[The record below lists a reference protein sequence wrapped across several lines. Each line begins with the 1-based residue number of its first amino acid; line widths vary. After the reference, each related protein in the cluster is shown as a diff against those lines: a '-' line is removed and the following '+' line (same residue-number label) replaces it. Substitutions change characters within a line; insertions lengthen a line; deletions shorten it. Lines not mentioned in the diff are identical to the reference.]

1 MSSGSKTVDEKV
13 VEMRFD
19 NAQFEKNV
27 QGTMNSIE
35 KLKQKLKFKGA
46 GEGIEKI
53 NDSVKHVN
61 MSGLKSGI
69 ETVKLK
75 FSSLEV
81 IAVTALANITNSAVN
96 AGKRMVSALTL
107 DPVRD
112 GFTEYETQMDSV
124 QTILANTQKEGT
136 NVKTVNKYLD
146 ELNTYA
152 DKTIYN
158 FTEMTRNIGT
168 FTAAGVKLDASV
180 SAIKGIANLAAVSGS
195 NSQQAS
201 TAMYQLSQALA
212 AGKVQLMDWNSVV
225 NAGMGGQVFQD
236 ALIRTSE
243 HLQTGAKAAIEARG
257 SFRESLQDEWLTTEV
272 LTETLD
278 QFATAADTQEEYAA
292 AVKKFVDQGY
302 SQEEAKEMAD
312 MAKTANDAATK
323 VKTFTQ
329 LIDTLKEA
337 LGSGWTKTWQLVIGD
352 FEDAKELWTG
362 VSDTI
367 GGFINDFSD
376 ARNLL
381 LEKALSNPFKSISD
395 KLDDLKGSE
404 ESVTDA
410 TTDLGDTVNK
420 VLSGDFGDGEDRMK
434 NLTDAGFDW
443 ASVQNLVNEQLGDAT
458 RYNSDYAES
467 QSDVVDSQAKTIE
480 SLANMS
486 DEELRNLNLTDAEI
500 SSLHDLKDQSDKTGK
515 SISELFKENAERKSG
530 RELLIDG
537 FKNIGESIVNTF
549 SAIGKAWHETFTPTS
564 SDDLYS
570 AIKRFDDLTK
580 QFKVT
585 DEDADKLRR
594 TFKGLFTIL
603 DLITTITGGG
613 IKLAFKAL
621 TYVLGLFDMDVLDL
635 TANLGDLIVKI
646 HDLITKNALAATGM
660 SKLGDGIKFVVSH
673 MKKFYEYFVS
683 IPQVQSALEKIKDID
698 WEKIEISAI
707 EKLGKAINA
716 ISNGARTGWGWLKK
730 LFSIL
735 RNAPA
740 LKPFFDKL
748 ENIDLRKIGEYV
760 IEGFQ
765 NGIVDK
771 AKGIPKVL
779 IQIGKDVLNAIKGVL
794 GIHSPSKEMYSIGSF
809 TIEGFVNGIKDGAGA
824 AIDAVS
830 DVAGMLLDKV
840 RNLPWGKAMLFGT
853 TAGLTYAVKKTL
865 DIMENFSEP
874 FAGIGEILE
883 SANEIV
889 EQSGKN
895 IQRILKN
902 TSKAIKSF
910 SKVLKAEAFKKQTEG
925 IKDLAI
931 SVGILAASIYVLSNI
946 DVESLKR
953 ATISI
958 SVMVLVMAVLAAV
971 VSKLSQSSTS
981 ISKDGIDIKGMRNC
995 LMQIGL
1001 ATLLIAE
1008 SAKILGKLDADQ
1020 FKQGMIGLAACVGS
1034 IVGVAVVFG
1043 ILEKLV
1049 GTKEI
1054 DNFGKMMLKMAAAMA
1069 IMSVTVK
1076 IAGTFDDQD
1085 ASNGVKFA
1093 VAFLVFLYALTKIN
1107 GLCKNGNIEQLG
1119 NSLIKISIAMGILVL
1134 VTKMIS
1140 KMEWPEIRK
1149 GIAFALGFS
1158 AFLFILAIVG
1168 NINKGS
1174 LKGLSS
1180 VLLSVSISM
1189 MLMVGVMKLVGML
1202 SLTDAIFGGIFAVA
1216 FILFIKYLV
1225 KVTTIGRRQK
1235 LGQVAGTI
1243 LAASVAIALMA
1254 GVCALLGTLNLWQLA
1269 KGILVVGVF
1278 GIIIREMVK
1287 ATRGAKDCRGSIL
1300 AMAAAIAV
1308 IAVAVAALSFI
1319 PLDRLAITSA
1329 CLAGLMFM
1337 FAVIEKAGSN
1347 IQSSVATVAVMAGV
1361 IAVLSVCIYALA
1373 QLPIENTL
1381 ASSVALSVL
1390 LLAMAGAM
1398 AIISGVSSVAPT
1410 ALIGVGLMTAVIAV
1424 LSICLYALS
1433 SLPTGSAMQSA
1444 EALSLLILSITAAM
1458 VVTSLVPAPAAI
1470 SGATGL
1476 AAFIGIMA
1484 GVLTALGALTQIP
1497 GVSELMKSGGAV
1509 LAQIGYAIGDFVGSI
1524 IGGAAAGISSGLP
1537 EVATNLSLFIE
1548 NLEPFL
1554 DGIKSIDALDLIS
1567 SVGSLTGAILLLTAA
1582 NFVSGIAN
1590 ILSIGS
1596 SLPDLGT
1603 QLSQFMTNLLPFIAG
1618 AATIMPGSMDGVN
1631 ALAKTVLIITAA
1643 DLLDGITS
1651 FITGG
1656 SSIDEFGEK
1665 LIPFGNAMVE
1675 FSDIVSGNIDNEAV
1689 TAAANAG
1696 KVMAEMAKV
1705 IPNSGGVAGFFAGE
1719 NDIDDFGRKLQVF
1732 GNCIMQFSKTVSTNT
1747 INEEAVTAAANAG
1760 KIMAEMAKVVPNSGG
1775 AAGFFAGENDIDDF
1789 GEKLKTYGECIMAF
1803 AKEVSSSTIN
1813 ESAITAAANA
1823 GKIMATVAD
1832 TIPNSG
1838 GVAGFFAGDNDID
1851 TFGEKLSAFGSS
1863 MVDFSDV
1870 VSGNL
1875 NKEDIDAAIDV
1886 IKKVTNF
1893 ATSIKDDEFGGL
1905 TILND
1910 VFSCDL
1916 VDIGSALG
1924 NFSTAIEEGIS
1935 AKDIQETMDA
1945 CTSIID
1951 MAKDVGNTDFSVLS
1965 NMAETLNSVADE
1977 LASVDTSGMA
1987 TFAEKLKDI
1996 GKSGASNLINSFK
2009 DSKSDANAA
2018 GKTLLQYIVD
2028 GISNNKSL
2036 ASNGIKKL
2044 INETVKV
2051 TSAEK
2056 TKAITYGTTIVSG
2069 IASGISNG
2077 MKYVTTTMSTLM
2089 VAAVNVI
2096 NGNYFSFYN
2105 SGKYI
2110 ARGLA
2115 EGIND
2120 NSFRV
2125 KAAATVAAEVAM
2137 NAARATLAIHSPS
2150 RKFRQIG
2157 RYIPAGMALGI
2168 KDWTK
2173 KVSNSSIDMAKTAI
2187 NNSKNALAVIASI
2200 VDGDIDVSPVIKPV
2214 VDLSDI
2220 NSKSSAIN
2228 GIFGTDPLV
2237 ALRAEAGVINVAM
2250 NRKHQNGGNEEVVTA
2265 IDKLRKD
2272 IGNINNNSYTINGI
2286 TYDNGSEVSDAIET
2300 LVRAIRIGKR
2310 S

>member
-81 IAVTALANITNSAVN
+81 MAVTALANITNSAVN

-112 GFTEYETQMDSV
+112 GFAEYETQMNAV

-136 NVKTVNKYLD
+136 DVKIVNKYLD

-278 QFATAADTQEEYAA
+278 QFATAADTQEEYNA

-302 SQEEAKEMAD
+302 TQEQAKEMAD
-312 MAKTANDAATK
+312 IAKTAGDAATK

-443 ASVQNLVNEQLGDAT
+443 ASVQNLVNEQLGDGT

-570 AIKRFDDLTK
+570 VIKRFDDLTK

-683 IPQVQSALEKIKDID
+683 MPQVQSALEKIKDID

-748 ENIDLRKIGEYV
+748 ENIDLREIGEYV

-779 IQIGKDVLNAIKGVL
+779 IQIGKDVLNVIKGVL

-809 TIEGFVNGIKDGAGA
+809 TIEGFVNGIKDSAGA

-840 RNLPWGKAMLFGT
+840 QNLPWGKAMLFGT

-981 ISKDGIDIKGMRNC
+981 ISKDGIDIKGMKNC

-1001 ATLLIAE
+1001 ATFLIAE

-1034 IVGVAVVFG
+1034 IVVVAGLFGV
-1043 ILEKLV
+1043 LEHVV

-1054 DNFGKMMLKMAAAMA
+1054 DNFGKMMFKLSAAMI
-1069 IMSVTVK
+1069 IMSVAVK
-1076 IAGTFDDQD
+1076 IAGTFNERD
-1085 ASNGVKFA
+1085 AINGAVFAGSFA
-1093 VAFLVFLYALTKIN
+1093 VFILALCAISRLA
-1107 GLCKNGNIEQLG
+1107 GDNIDKLG
-1119 NSLIKISIAMGILVL
+1119 NSLIKISISMGILAL
-1134 VTKMIS
+1134 VMKMVGKLSPSDIG
-1140 KMEWPEIRK
+1140 K
-1149 GIAFALGFS
+1149 GIGFMAAFDV
-1158 AFLFILAIVG
+1158 FLFGLAIVG

-1180 VLLSVSISM
+1180 VLLSVTVSM
-1189 MLMVGVMKLVGML
+1189 ALMVGVMKLVSLL
-1202 SLTDAIFGGIFAVA
+1202 SIPEAVAGGIFAVLFA
-1216 FILFIKYLV
+1216 GFIALLV
-1225 KVTTIGRRQK
+1225 KATTIADDQK
-1235 LGQVAGTI
+1235 LGKVAATV
-1243 LAASVAIALMA
+1243 LATSVAIALMA
-1254 GVCALLGTLNLWQLA
+1254 GTCALLGMLSLPQLI
-1269 KGILVVGVF
+1269 KGVGVVSVF
-1278 GIIIREMVK
+1278 GLLI
-1287 ATRGAKDCRGSIL
+1287 GAMIL
-1300 AMAAAIAV
+1300 ATKGAEDCKGNIIAMASAIAV
-1308 IAVAVAALSFI
+1308 IALAVAVLSLI
-1319 PLDRLAITSA
+1319 PLDKLVIVSA
-1329 CLAGLMFM
+1329 CMAVLMGM

-1347 IQSSVATVAVMAGV
+1347 IKSSVVTVGIMAGV
-1361 IAVLSVCIYALA
+1361 IAILSVCIYALA
-1373 QLPIENTL
+1373 QLPITNTL
-1381 ASSVALSVL
+1381 AAAASLSIL
-1390 LLAMAGAM
+1390 MISMAAAM
-1398 AIISGVSSVAPT
+1398 AIMSTTAGIAPM
-1410 ALIGVGLMTAVIAV
+1410 AIIGVGMMTAVVAV
-1424 LSICLYALS
+1424 LSVCLYALS
-1433 SLPTGSAMQSA
+1433 SLPVGSAMESA
-1444 EALSLLILSITAAM
+1444 KALSLLLLSITAAM

-1484 GVLTALGALTQIP
+1484 GVLAALGALTQIP

-1537 EVATNLSLFIE
+1537 EIATNLSLFIE

-1590 ILSIGS
+1590 ILSFGS

-1603 QLSQFMTNLLPFIAG
+1603 ELSKFMMNLLPFVAG
-1618 AATIMPGSMDGVN
+1618 AALISPDSMDGVN
-1631 ALAKTVLIITAA
+1631 TLAKTILIITAA

-1651 FITGG
+1651 FLTG
-1656 SSIDEFGEK
+1656 SSSMDDFGKKLVPFGESIVK
-1665 LIPFGNAMVE
+1665 
-1675 FSDIVSGNIDNEAV
+1675 FSKTVSGNINNDAV
-1689 TAAANAG
+1689 IAAANAG

-1732 GNCIMQFSKTVSTNT
+1732 GDCIMQFSKTVSTDT

-2089 VAAVNVI
+2089 AAAVNVI

>member
-96 AGKRMVSALTL
+96 AGKRIVSALTL

-112 GFTEYETQMDSV
+112 GFAEYETQMNAV

-136 NVKTVNKYLD
+136 DVKIVNKYLD

-158 FTEMTRNIGT
+158 FTEMTKNIGT
-168 FTAAGVKLDASV
+168 FTAAGVKLEDSV

-195 NSQQAS
+195 TSQQAS

-212 AGKVQLMDWNSVV
+212 TGTVKLQDWNSVV
-225 NAGMGGQVFQD
+225 NAGMGGQVFQN

-243 HLQTGAKAAIEARG
+243 HLQTGAKEAIEASG
-257 SFRESLQDEWLTTEV
+257 SFRDSLTEGEWLTTEV

-404 ESVTDA
+404 ESVTEA
-410 TTDLGDTVNK
+410 TADLGDTVNK
-420 VLSGDFGDGEDRMK
+420 VLSGDFGDGEDRIK

-458 RYNSDYAES
+458 RYNSDYTES

-549 SAIGKAWHETFTPTS
+549 SAIGKAWHETFTPMS

-570 AIKRFDDLTK
+570 TIKRFDDLTK
-580 QFKVT
+580 QFKIT

-594 TFKGLFTIL
+594 TFKGLFAIL

-621 TYVLGLFDMDVLDL
+621 TYVLGLFNMDVLDL
-635 TANLGDLIVKI
+635 TANLGDLIVKF
-646 HDLITKNALAATGM
+646 HDLITKNALVTTGM

-673 MKKFYEYFVS
+673 MKKLYEYFVS
-683 IPQVQSALEKIKDID
+683 TPQVQSALEKIKDID

-730 LFSIL
+730 LFNIL

-748 ENIDLRKIGEYV
+748 ENIDLREIGEYV

-840 RNLPWGKAMLFGT
+840 RNLPWGKAISFGLS
-853 TAGLTYAVKKTL
+853 AGLLYTVKRTL
-865 DIMENFSEP
+865 DIVENFSEP
-874 FAGIGEILE
+874 FAGVGKILD
-883 SANEIV
+883 SVNETI
-889 EQSGKN
+889 EQSGESIKK
-895 IQRILKN
+895 ILDN
-902 TSKAIKSF
+902 TAKAINSF
-910 SKVLKAEAFKKQTEG
+910 SKVLKAEAFKKRAEG
-925 IKDLAI
+925 IKDLAMA
-931 SVGILAASIYVLSNI
+931 VGILAASIYVLSNI
-946 DVESLKR
+946 DAESLKR

-958 SVMVLVMAVLAAV
+958 AAMVLVMAVLAAV

-981 ISKDGIDIKGMRNC
+981 ISKDGIDIKGMKNC
-995 LMQIGL
+995 LMQIGM

-1008 SAKILGKLDADQ
+1008 STKILAKLDADQ
-1020 FKQGMIGLAACVGS
+1020 FKQGMIGLGACVGS
-1034 IVGVAVVFG
+1034 IVVAAIAFGV
-1043 ILEKLV
+1043 LEKLV

-1054 DNFGKMMLKMAAAMA
+1054 DNFGKMMLKLSAAMLIMA
-1069 IMSVTVK
+1069 IVVK
-1076 IAGTFDDQD
+1076 IAGTFNKDE
-1085 ASNGVKFA
+1085 ALKGVGFA
-1093 VAFLVFLYALTKIN
+1093 VAFGVFILAVSAISRLA
-1107 GLCKNGNIEQLG
+1107 GDNIDKLG
-1119 NSLIKISIAMGILVL
+1119 NSLIKISIAMGILAL
-1134 VTKMIS
+1134 VTKMVG
-1140 KMEWPEIRK
+1140 KMEWPEIGK
-1149 GIAFALGFS
+1149 GIAFALGF
-1158 AFLFILAIVG
+1158 ALFLGALTIVG
-1168 NINKGS
+1168 NINKGN

-1180 VLLSVSISM
+1180 LLLSVSISM
-1189 MLMVGVMKLVGML
+1189 MLMVGVMKLVGLL
-1202 SLTDAIFGGIFAVA
+1202 SVKDAILGAAFAAA
-1216 FILFIKYLV
+1216 FIYFIKSLV
-1225 KVTTIGRRQK
+1225 KVTTIGNGQK
-1235 LGQVAGTI
+1235 LGKVAGTV
-1243 LAASVAIALMA
+1243 LAASVSIALMA
-1254 GVCALLGTLNLWQLA
+1254 GVCMLLGLLEIGQLA
-1269 KGILVVGVF
+1269 KGVAAVSVF
-1278 GIIIREMVK
+1278 GLIIKGMIK
-1287 ATRGAKDCRGSIL
+1287 ATQGANECKGNII

-1381 ASSVALSVL
+1381 AASGALSVL

-1410 ALIGVGLMTAVIAV
+1410 ALIGVGMMTAVVAV
-1424 LSICLYALS
+1424 LSVCLYALS
-1433 SLPTGSAMQSA
+1433 SLPVGSAMESA
-1444 EALSLLILSITAAM
+1444 KALSLLLLSITAAM
-1458 VVTSLVPAPAAI
+1458 VVTSLVPATAAI
-1470 SGATGL
+1470 SGAVGL

-1484 GVLTALGALTQIP
+1484 LVLTALGALTSIP
-1497 GVSELMKSGGAV
+1497 GVSDLMKSGGKA
-1509 LAQIGYAIGDFVGSI
+1509 LADIGYAIGNFVGSI

-1537 EVATNLSLFIE
+1537 EVGTNLSLFIE
-1548 NLEPFL
+1548 NLQPFL
-1554 DGIKSIDALDLIS
+1554 EGIKSVDALDLIA

-1590 ILSIGS
+1590 ILSFGS

-1603 QLSQFMTNLLPFIAG
+1603 ELSKFMMNLLPFVAG
-1618 AATIMPGSMDGVN
+1618 AALISPDSMDGVN
-1631 ALAKTVLIITAA
+1631 ALAKTILIITAA

-1651 FITGG
+1651 FLTG
-1656 SSIDEFGEK
+1656 SSSMDDFGKKLVPFGESIVK
-1665 LIPFGNAMVE
+1665 
-1675 FSDIVSGNIDNEAV
+1675 FSKTVSGNINNDAV
-1689 TAAANAG
+1689 IAAANAG

-1705 IPNSGGVAGFFAGE
+1705 IPNTGGVAGFFAGE
-1719 NDIDDFGRKLQVF
+1719 NDIDVF
-1732 GNCIMQFSKTVSTNT
+1732 GTKLESYGESIMAFANTVSSDT
-1747 INEEAVTAAANAG
+1747 INQESVVAAANAG
-1760 KIMAEMAKVVPNSGG
+1760 KVMAEMAKV
-1775 AAGFFAGENDIDDF
+1775 
-1789 GEKLKTYGECIMAF
+1789 
-1803 AKEVSSSTIN
+1803 
-1813 ESAITAAANA
+1813 
-1823 GKIMATVAD
+1823 
-1832 TIPNSG
+1832 IPNTG

-1851 TFGEKLSAFGSS
+1851 DFGTKLESYGESIMTFASTIDGNKINAESIKAAANAGKVMTEVADIIPNTGGVAGFFAGDNDIDDFGTKLSSFGES
-1863 MVDFSDV
+1863 MVAFSDT

-1875 NKEDIDAAIDV
+1875 NAKDINAAIG
-1886 IKKVTNF
+1886 IMRKVTEF
-1893 ATSIKDDEFGGL
+1893 ATSIKDEEFTGL
-1905 TILND
+1905 TLLND

-1916 VDIGSALG
+1916 VDIGSSLG
-1924 NFSTAIEEGIS
+1924 EFSTAISEGIS

-1945 CTSIID
+1945 CVSIID
-1951 MAKDVGNTDFSVLS
+1951 MANDVGDTDFSVLS

-2028 GISNNKSL
+2028 GMTNNKSIV
-2036 ASNGIKKL
+2036 SDGMKKI

-2051 TSAEK
+2051 TGTEK
-2056 TKAITYGTTIVSG
+2056 NKATTYGSTIVSR
-2069 IASGISNG
+2069 IASGIAKGVKS
-2077 MKYVTTTMSTLM
+2077 VTTIMSTLM